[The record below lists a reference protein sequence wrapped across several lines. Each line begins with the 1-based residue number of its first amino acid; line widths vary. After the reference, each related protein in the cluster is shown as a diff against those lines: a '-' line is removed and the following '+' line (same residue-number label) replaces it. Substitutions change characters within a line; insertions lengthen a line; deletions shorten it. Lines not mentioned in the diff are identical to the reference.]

1 MFSLLFDSVL
11 YSFYIHLPYG
21 NSPHMLLPISDAWK
35 RFPTM
40 NGKSLA
46 GIFNVSC
53 QAAMLTVGGAQDS

>member
-1 MFSLLFDSVL
+1 
-11 YSFYIHLPYG
+11 
-21 NSPHMLLPISDAWK
+21 MLLPISDAWK